1 MAMNLQEAAQYF
13 KDYWT
18 SRAAQTVEES
28 PQEIRLRQ
36 EFANA
41 LHSLVSSLQ
50 HTRSEPVKDLTN
62 AALDAITTEKLG
74 VENIHYLAFAI
85 SEAAKRDSTAATL
98 ISSQKNLP
106 GGEFLGM
113 LEDELV
119 RLNQQ
124 VDDGKKRRLSDRFM
138 QDAGRGGVF
147 SKNGPLVTTAKQMRK
162 AVASFT
168 KNTLT
173 SASAQAK
180 RAHRHFRLLK
190 KIFRRRAIA
199 FRRRLPG
206 LVSAFK
212 RWAHRLKGS
221 ALGFL
226 GLLRGKLGAVIRAFQ
241 AVSSFASTDTGKA
254 AIFYTVAALARV
266 RKYLRELDLKEVTVS
281 MVKSITTALTE
292 LFNPLLDTLQNI
304 QRAGVDALRNL
315 YGEAQTL
322 VSDAWADIQEWNTKI
337 QPQITALYDTVMD
350 FLSGLWSNFVA
361 NIPKPVKDLYRR
373 AKNAAK
379 GFASS
384 VATAYEG
391 ASSSLS
397 DLSSGAVA
405 LAQSIPRIGESAD
418 DYRARQQSYQYGPP
432 APTSTAAPASKA
444 AVPIAV
450 STPAPAPTATSS
462 ASEGIKTARHVARS
476 TSRSGASPTATDS
489 SVTQTSS
496 SSISMTT
503 SPTMQLRTTRSGDTV
518 IEQSIDSNP
527 PARSMSKVINKTVT
541 VEPEAETT
549 VKQTSGSP
557 LSMDSIGM
565 IQGPIDLVTLNM
577 GVA

>member
-18 SRAAQTVEES
+18 SRAAQTMEES

-98 ISSQKNLP
+98 IASQKSLP

-113 LEDELV
+113 LEDELA

-124 VDDGKKRRLSDRFM
+124 VDEGKKRRLSEQFM

-168 KNTLT
+168 KRTLA

-180 RAHRHFRLLK
+180 RAHRRFRLLK

-206 LVSAFK
+206 LVLAFK

-226 GLLRGKLGAVIRAFQ
+226 GLLRGKLGAVGRAFQ
-241 AVSSFASTDTGKA
+241 AVSSFAATDTGKA

-266 RKYLRELDLKEVTVS
+266 RKYLRELDLKEATVS
-281 MVKSITTALTE
+281 MVKSITTALTD

-304 QRAGVDALRNL
+304 QRVGVDTLRSL
-315 YGEAQTL
+315 YGEAQSL
-322 VSDAWADIQEWNTKI
+322 VSDAWAGIQEWNTKI

-350 FLSGLWSNFVA
+350 FLSGLWNNFVA

-379 GFASS
+379 NFAAP
-384 VATAYEG
+384 VAAAYEG
-391 ASSSLS
+391 ATSSLS
-397 DLSSGAVA
+397 DLSSGATA
-405 LAQSIPRIGESAD
+405 LAQALPRIGESVD
-418 DYRARQQSYQYGPP
+418 EYRARQQSYQYGPP
-432 APTSTAAPASKA
+432 APTPTS
-444 AVPIAV
+444 
-450 STPAPAPTATSS
+450 TATSS
-462 ASEGIKTARHVARS
+462 ASESIKTVRHITRS
-476 TSRSGASPTATDS
+476 TTKSGASSMVLDG

-496 SSISMTT
+496 SSISMTI
-503 SPTMQLRTTRSGDTV
+503 SPTAQLRTTRSGDTV

-527 PARSMSKVINKTVT
+527 PAKSMSKVINKTVT
-541 VEPEAETT
+541 VESEVETVAE
-549 VKQTSGSP
+549 QTPGSP
-557 LSMDSIGM
+557 LSMESIGM
-565 IQGPIDLVTLNM
+565 MQGPIDLVTLNM